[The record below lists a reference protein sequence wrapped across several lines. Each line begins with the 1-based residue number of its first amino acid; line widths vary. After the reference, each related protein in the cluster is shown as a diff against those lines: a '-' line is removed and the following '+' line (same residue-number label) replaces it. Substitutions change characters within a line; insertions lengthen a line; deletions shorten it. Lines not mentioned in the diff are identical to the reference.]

1 MTTVIVLI
9 ILGVLLL
16 IAEVV
21 ILPGFGFAGIAGGAS
36 VIIGIILA
44 YNVSIMMGHVTVLG
58 ALILCV
64 VAIYFSLRAKTW
76 QRLSLTKSIDST
88 VDISPSLKNIQIGD
102 EGIAI
107 TRLSPMGKVR
117 IKNVDV
123 EARSILGFIDHNA
136 KIVVLK
142 FEDSKVIVTKIE
154 N

>member
-16 IAEVV
+16 VAEIVV
-21 ILPGFGFAGIAGGAS
+21 LPGIGFAGIAGGAS

-44 YNVSIMMGHVTVLG
+44 YNVSATAGHITVFS
-58 ALILCV
+58 AIILCII
-64 VAIYFSLRAKTW
+64 AMYFSLRAKTW
-76 QRLSLTKSIDST
+76 QRLSLNKSIDST
-88 VDISPSLKNIQIGD
+88 VDVSPSLKNIQIGD

-123 EARSILGFIDHNA
+123 EARSILGFIEHDA

-142 FEDSKVIVTKIE
+142 FEDSKVIVKKIE